1 MFTWRHLLWL
11 AICAG
16 LVWAAVHAFNKK
28 RPGLDRVLTT
38 ALIVAVISEIVKM
51 AGVIELVPSK
61 NGELLMPYLPMN
73 HLPLHFCSLQ
83 IILIAAAKFMK
94 DDRRRE
100 TLLAFMAPTCVYGG
114 ILALLM
120 PSIFTTTIPVEE
132 AFKSPVAYQFFF
144 FHTMIIALGLI
155 IVRSDS
161 IDWSRKHFRDTTL
174 IIYLCGFISIYLNSM
189 LASPTY
195 ADGKLVKDEVEL
207 TIADFDED
215 TFVYDGESLTSA
227 QKTFENIEAGT
238 YKVVETNYTIEGYRF
253 ESEQSVYKWLRGD
266 SLPKVD
272 NLFALARLFGTPME
286 DILMEREGEDESPLL
301 PRLSN
306 NSIQLYKLFLTIY

>member
-11 AICAG
+11 VICAG
-16 LVWAAVHAFNKK
+16 LIWVAVHAFNKK
-28 RPGLDRVLTT
+28 RPGLDRALTT

-51 AGVIELVPSK
+51 AGVIELVPSQ
-61 NGELLMPYLPMN
+61 NGELLLPYLPMN

-100 TLLAFMAPTCVYGG
+100 TLLAFMAPACVYGG

-132 AFKSPVAYQFFF
+132 AFTSPVSYQFFL
-144 FHTMIIALGLI
+144 FHSMIIALGLI

-161 IDWSRKHFRDTTL
+161 IDWSMKHFRDTTL
-174 IIYLCGFISIYLNSM
+174 IIYLCGLISIYLNSM

-195 ADGKLVKDEVEL
+195 EDGRLVSVDFWTNFFFTYQNPLGIRITQLWQWYLYLLILALL
-207 TIADFDED
+207 TAFLLFIF
-215 TFVYDGESLTSA
+215 YMPLIRR
-227 QKTFENIEAGT
+227 K
-238 YKVVETNYTIEGYRF
+238 
-253 ESEQSVYKWLRGD
+253 QSKR
-266 SLPKVD
+266 
-272 NLFALARLFGTPME
+272 
-286 DILMEREGEDESPLL
+286 
-301 PRLSN
+301 
-306 NSIQLYKLFLTIY
+306 

>member
-11 AICAG
+11 VISAG
-16 LVWAAVHAFNKK
+16 LIWAAVYAFNKK

-51 AGVIELVPSK
+51 AGVIELVPSQ
-61 NGELLMPYLPMN
+61 NGELLLPYLPMN

-100 TLLAFMAPTCVYGG
+100 TLLAFMAPTCVLGG

-132 AFKSPVAYQFFF
+132 AFTSPVSYQFFL
-144 FHTMIIALGLI
+144 FHSMIIALGLI
-155 IVRSDS
+155 IVRSDR
-161 IDWSRKHFRDTTL
+161 INWSMKHFRDTTL
-174 IIYLCGFISIYLNSM
+174 IIYLCGLISIYLNSM

-195 ADGKLVKDEVEL
+195 ADGKLVSVDFWTNFFFTYQNPLGIRITQLWQWYLYLLILALL
-207 TIADFDED
+207 TAFLLFIF
-215 TFVYDGESLTSA
+215 YMPLIRR
-227 QKTFENIEAGT
+227 K
-238 YKVVETNYTIEGYRF
+238 
-253 ESEQSVYKWLRGD
+253 QSKR
-266 SLPKVD
+266 
-272 NLFALARLFGTPME
+272 
-286 DILMEREGEDESPLL
+286 
-301 PRLSN
+301 
-306 NSIQLYKLFLTIY
+306 